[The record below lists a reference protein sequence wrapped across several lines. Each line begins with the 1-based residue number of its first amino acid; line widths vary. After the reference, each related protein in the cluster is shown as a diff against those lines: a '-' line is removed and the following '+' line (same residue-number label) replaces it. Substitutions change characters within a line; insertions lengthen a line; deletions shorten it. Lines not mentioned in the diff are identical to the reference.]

1 MLQRVALATGWKM
14 DWRGRTRGRTP
25 GAEAATVVGPDDLDQ
40 ADGEGSGET
49 RSVPEAFEQQNQEDV
64 VADRIQRI
72 REHRSREP
80 QTPRL
85 LAWHLGVWWFPR
97 WRHETL
103 EEEPAGGLGKIA
115 SVLYTWSLGTYE
127 PFEWGEP

>member
-1 MLQRVALATGWKM
+1 MATGWKM
-14 DWRGRTRGRTP
+14 DWRGRTWGRTP

-72 REHRSREP
+72 REHRSWNHRLP
-80 QTPRL
+80 GFWLGTWASGGVPDGGMKLWRKNQRVGLGRL
-85 LAWHLGVWWFPR
+85 LLCCTLGV
-97 WRHETL
+97 
-103 EEEPAGGLGKIA
+103 
-115 SVLYTWSLGTYE
+115 
-127 PFEWGEP
+127 